1 MQNWVNGKS
10 RYKGACTGISSSSG
24 GHIPGQGKRDMG
36 LNLFGKNPE
45 MQGEIAAVIRADC
58 TTLKAR
64 VTRGDLGAALAKVV
78 LNYSPEDIRQMAQNF
93 CRSVRDLAPEYRKEL
108 EDVITAHL
116 LGTYQ
121 AIRLMEQQGSFR
133 ALTAP
138 VTDNEQ
144 AYWEMVAAQC
154 KPGTGDLRLRF
165 LKFLLA
171 GFTMIVRQEP
181 GHPVG
186 MRFPGGDRVQ
196 EIDGVY
202 YCPVREKAGDVDA
215 ALCPFCPALQTP
227 EVGYLRPPVDGS
239 EHKKQEFIDNCYRY
253 HNFNG

>member
-1 MQNWVNGKS
+1 
-10 RYKGACTGISSSSG
+10 
-24 GHIPGQGKRDMG
+24 MG
-36 LNLFGKNPE
+36 WNLFGKSLGL
-45 MQGEIAAVIRADC
+45 QDEIAARIQADC
-58 TTLKAR
+58 TPLKAQK
-64 VTRGDLGAALAKVV
+64 TRGDLGAALAKIV
-78 LNYSPEDIRQMAQNF
+78 LHYTPRDIRQMEQNF
-93 CRSVRDLAPEYRKEL
+93 GRSVRNLDPEYRKEL
-108 EDVITAHL
+108 EEAITAHL

-133 ALTAP
+133 TLAGS
-138 VTDNEQ
+138 VTEHEQ

-154 KPGTGDLRLRF
+154 QPGTGDLRLRF

-171 GFTMIVRQEP
+171 GFAMIVKQEP

-186 MRFPGGDRVQ
+186 LRFPGGDRVQ
-196 EIDGVY
+196 EIDGMY

-215 ALCPFCPALQTP
+215 ALCPFCPAEQTP

>member
-1 MQNWVNGKS
+1 
-10 RYKGACTGISSSSG
+10 
-24 GHIPGQGKRDMG
+24 MG
-36 LNLFGKNPE
+36 WNLFGKNPE
-45 MQGEIAAVIRADC
+45 MQNGIAARILADC
-58 TTLKAR
+58 TTLQAQA
-64 VTRGDLGAALAKVV
+64 TRGDLGVALAKIV
-78 LNYSPEDIRQMAQNF
+78 LHYTPRDIRQMEQNF
-93 CRSVRDLAPEYRKEL
+93 GRSVRDLAPEYRKEL
-108 EDVITAHL
+108 EEAITAHL

-121 AIRLMEQQGSFR
+121 AIRLMEQQGVFR
-133 ALTAP
+133 TLTAP
-138 VTDNEQ
+138 VTCNERK
-144 AYWEMVAAQC
+144 YWEMVAAQC
-154 KPGTGDLRLRF
+154 KPGPGDLRLRF

-171 GFTMIVRQEP
+171 GFAMIVKQEP

-186 MRFPGGDRVQ
+186 LRFPGGDRVQ

-215 ALCPFCPALQTP
+215 ALCPFCPAEQTP

>member
-1 MQNWVNGKS
+1 MEGDHFHGNPG
-10 RYKGACTGISSSSG
+10 TSG
-24 GHIPGQGKRDMG
+24 QV
-36 LNLFGKNPE
+36 
-45 MQGEIAAVIRADC
+45 AAVILADC
-58 TTLKAR
+58 ENLADQR
-64 VTRGDLGAALAKVV
+64 TRGGLGAGLARIV
-78 LNYSPEDIRQMAQNF
+78 LQYTPRDIRLMEQNF
-93 CRSVRDLAPEYRKEL
+93 GRSVRDLAPEYRKDL
-108 EDVITAHL
+108 EEAITAHL

-133 ALTAP
+133 TLAAP
-138 VTDNEQ
+138 VTDHEQ

-154 KPGTGDLRLRF
+154 RPGPGDLRLRF

-171 GFTMIVRQEP
+171 GFAMIVRQEP

-196 EIDGVY
+196 EIDGVF

-215 ALCPFCPALQTP
+215 ALCPFCPAQQTP
-227 EVGYLRPPVDGS
+227 GVGYLRPPVDGS
-239 EHKKQEFIDNCYRY
+239 EHRKQEFIDNCYRY

>member
-1 MQNWVNGKS
+1 MKQELHRNIFIFRQAYTGT
-10 RYKGACTGISSSSG
+10 GADRAGEA
-24 GHIPGQGKRDMG
+24 MG
-36 LNLFGKNPE
+36 WNIFGKDPKA
-45 MQGEIAAVIRADC
+45 QDEIAAVIQADC
-58 TTLKAR
+58 TTLQDQK
-64 VTRGDLGAALAKVV
+64 TRGELGAALAKIV
-78 LNYSPEDIRQMAQNF
+78 LQYTPKDIRQMEQNF
-93 CRSVRDLAPEYRKEL
+93 GRSVRDLAPEYRKEL
-108 EDVITAHL
+108 EEAITAHL

-121 AIRLMEQQGSFR
+121 AIRLMEQQGVFR
-133 ALTAP
+133 TLTAP
-138 VTDNEQ
+138 VTKNEQ

-154 KPGTGDLRLRF
+154 RPGTGDLRLRF

-171 GFTMIVRQEP
+171 GFAMIVKQEP

-202 YCPVREKAGDVDA
+202 YCPVRDKAGDVDA
-215 ALCPFCPALQTP
+215 ALCPFCPAEQTP

>member
-1 MQNWVNGKS
+1 
-10 RYKGACTGISSSSG
+10 
-24 GHIPGQGKRDMG
+24 MG
-36 LNLFGKNPE
+36 WNIFTKNPGTP
-45 MQGEIAAVIRADC
+45 GEIAAAIQSDC
-58 TTLKAR
+58 TTLKAQK
-64 VTRGDLGAALAKVV
+64 TRGDLGAALAKIV
-78 LNYSPEDIRQMAQNF
+78 LQYTPRDIRQMEQNF
-93 CRSVRDLAPEYRKEL
+93 GRSVRDLAPEYRKEL
-108 EDVITAHL
+108 EEAITGHL
-116 LGTYQ
+116 LGTFQ
-121 AIRLMEQQGSFR
+121 TIRLMEQQGSFR
-133 ALTAP
+133 TLAVP
-138 VTDNEQ
+138 VTDHER

-154 KPGTGDLRLRF
+154 RPGPGDLRLRF
-165 LKFLLA
+165 LRFLLA